1 MEEEISDLKYHR
13 NSTCLQDELIDKY
26 FFGIEDRIHFAGSKK
41 EAQDI
46 KEEACAG
53 FDQESIGNLF
63 PFYLR
68 RIVEDM
74 YSKYW

>member
-1 MEEEISDLKYHR
+1 MEEEISDLKYHNIT
-13 NSTCLQDELIDKY
+13 NSLQDDLIEKY
-26 FFGIEDRIHFAGSKK
+26 FFGIEDRIHYAGSKK
-41 EAQDI
+41 EAQEI
-46 KEEACAG
+46 KEEACSG
-53 FDQESIGNLF
+53 FDQESIGSLF